1 MALKLDGDKIVDGN
15 DVPVHFKTRAEI
27 ENSEFSIYAWISD
40 RSTEWWE
47 VKFGHAIEESVAK
60 RVLNLQGTGA
70 ENRVVGL
77 WKFDGTDT
85 AIHDEL
91 KLRARFSNLFK
102 HSNDGKRNGTL
113 SEVYYYKSLSGL
125 KHMFDIVDRVTGFKN
140 TIKKDSKPFADIER
154 LVQQV
159 IGDDYERVILDLC
172 ARWGKTRTALELM
185 KLLSLK
191 LGSRIS
197 VMLSYVRTAE
207 SSYVKE
213 INENSQYDN
222 MVVIDP
228 DQFKTTKQVIKAI
241 DDAMSNGKHVFYYF
255 ALTGKGDASDKFDK
269 TCFNRRMKP
278 LLQFKS
284 EKMDLYVDEADF
296 GASTEKQNEK
306 IQELIA
312 NVNTI
317 RLFLM
322 TGTRASEVEAV
333 WQSVKFHTYKKDY
346 ILDVL
351 LPGERKNAVGIKWHV
366 LDNSSLAAAVGN
378 TNCMENFSDMCE
390 IVDGRLKGESY
401 FRQIIKYLYSP
412 DEPVFNPIKF
422 RELSQARIVNP
433 NFATMIWL
441 PKEKEIHHKF
451 AEILEG
457 LGYVVYV
464 VNGDITCNAD
474 AEREVKALLE
484 ENAVNRGWEKDDW
497 RRGKNV
503 FILSGGMAKRS
514 FSVAEIKNII
524 FLTNGGEYA
533 SVVQGASRGLTPFS
547 DELAELHEECK
558 MCNIVDFRLQ
568 WSWPNLSSW
577 LTGLGTSMLDT
588 DNNMSSR
595 DPFKMVTEIVKS
607 SKKISFIEYAWTGN
621 NPIHQLGEDEMR
633 MMMQGSRDFK
643 KAYLNSFIDE
653 MLESISDPFQCDLS
667 EEIDISMPVSP
678 NVKGDSSKRRK
689 KVKLNKQTGAITPT
703 SNQRDGDNNEDTFGD
718 SETEAAERK
727 LKHINFVWNHADWFA
742 TPNCANVHEALAA
755 MSEERKREYQKIF
768 KIDMKVIEEI
778 VEFARKKGQD
788 FEFTQTY

>member
-1 MALKLDGDKIVDGN
+1 MSLRIDGDKLVDG
-15 DVPVHFKTRAEI
+15 DEIPIYFKSQDELK
-27 ENSEFSIYAWISD
+27 NPKNKLYCWIG
-40 RSTEWWE
+40 
-47 VKFGHAIEESVAK
+47 KNEESDEWKAK
-60 RVLNLQGTGA
+60 IGQAIGETVLDRTLSCTGTGA
-70 ENRVVGL
+70 ERHVVGL
-77 WKFDGTDT
+77 WEFDGGDKPV
-85 AIHDEL
+85 HDEL
-91 KLRARFSNLFK
+91 KLRAKFSKLFR
-102 HSNDGKRNGTL
+102 HSNEGRQNGSL
-113 SEVYYYKSLSGL
+113 SEVYYYKSMVGL
-125 KHMFDIVDRVTGFKN
+125 KHILGIIDAVTGCKN
-140 TIKKDSKPFADIER
+140 QTKTDSKPFADIER

-185 KLLSLK
+185 KMLSLK
-191 LGSRIS
+191 LDSRIS

-213 INENSQYDN
+213 INENRQYDD

-296 GASTEKQNEK
+296 GAKTEKQTKK
-306 IQELIA
+306 IQELVSK
-312 NVNTI
+312 VNTI
-317 RLFLM
+317 RLYLM

-390 IVDGRLKGESY
+390 IVDGHLKGESY
-401 FRQIIKYLYSP
+401 FRQIIKYLYNP
-412 DEPVFNPIKF
+412 DEPVFDPIKF

-547 DELAELHEECK
+547 NDIAEAHPECK

-568 WSWPNLSSW
+568 WNWPNLSSW
-577 LTGLGTSMLDT
+577 LAGLGTNMLD
-588 DNNMSSR
+588 DNNHMSSN
-595 DPFKMVTEIVKS
+595 DPFKMVTEIAKS
-607 SKKISFIEYAWTGN
+607 TQKISFMEYSWNGS
-621 NPIHQLGEDEMR
+621 NPIRQLTEEDMR
-633 MMMQGSRDFK
+633 IMMQGSRDFK
-643 KAYLNSFIDE
+643 KAYLNTFIDE
-653 MLESISDPFQCDLS
+653 MLESISEPFQCELS
-667 EEIDISMPVSP
+667 DEIDISMPVSG

-689 KVKLNKQTGAITPT
+689 KVKLNSQPGTPQQLSSQEDDEDSVESSESET
-703 SNQRDGDNNEDTFGD
+703 SNW
-718 SETEAAERK
+718 K
-727 LKHINFVWNHADWFA
+727 LKHVNFVWNHADWFS
-742 TPNCANVHEALAA
+742 TPNCTNVYDALKH
-755 MSEERKREYQKIF
+755 MSADRKAEYQTKF

-778 VEFARKKGQD
+778 VAFARNKGED
-788 FEFTQTY
+788 FEFSQTY